1 MGSYWIFQANVQFLY
16 KPVNW
21 FIMQINELVS
31 IREELVYTDYN
42 DYNDD
47 VIMILKWA
55 VDFN

>member
-1 MGSYWIFQANVQFLY
+1 MGSYCIFQANVQYLY

-31 IREELVYTDYN
+31 IREELVYNDYN
-42 DYNDD
+42 DYNDN
-47 VIMILKWA
+47 VIMILKGA

>member
-1 MGSYWIFQANVQFLY
+1 
-16 KPVNW
+16 
-21 FIMQINELVS
+21 MQINELVS